1 MIKNCFFFVLKLT
14 EFPTTKKY
22 SHNFS
27 IATIYH
33 LDCVCL
39 GKKVKNLKIAHFCW
53 MPLLQDFWKI
63 KDGTETLAS
72 IWKNQI
78 WFRYSRRW

>member
-1 MIKNCFFFVLKLT
+1 MN
-14 EFPTTKKY
+14 FPQPKKY

-27 IATIYH
+27 VATIYH
-33 LDCVCL
+33 LNCVCL
-39 GKKVKNLKIAHFCW
+39 GKKVKNLEIAHFCW
-53 MPLLQDFWKI
+53 MPSLQDFWKI